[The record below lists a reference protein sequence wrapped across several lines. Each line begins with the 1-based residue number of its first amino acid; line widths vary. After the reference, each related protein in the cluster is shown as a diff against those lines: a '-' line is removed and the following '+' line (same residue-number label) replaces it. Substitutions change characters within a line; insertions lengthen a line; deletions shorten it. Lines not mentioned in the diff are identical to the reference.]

1 MSACPSCREI
11 KTKVMETKVLKNGW
25 VWRRRKCLYDC
36 GTLFRTFEI
45 PEDFLSIS
53 PSEDTRLFFERK
65 RNKK

>member
-1 MSACPSCREI
+1 
-11 KTKVMETKVLKNGW
+11 VMETKVLKNGW